1 MAYDNNNQ
9 AYEQKDNT
17 GSLFKNPDF
26 NPQGDMDDPK
36 NYWGNGSMLV
46 NGVKMNFTVYAKV
59 AKNTGK
65 PWFKLSLYKPDPSKA
80 KGGQGGQGG
89 QKQSQEAMPP
99 WD

>member
-1 MAYDNNNQ
+1 MAYDNSSQ
-9 AYEQKDNT
+9 GKYEQKDNT

-36 NYWGNGSMLV
+36 NYWGNGNCLV
-46 NGVKMNFTVYAKV
+46 NGEKMNFTVYAKV

-65 PWFKLSLYKPDPSKA
+65 PWFKLSLSKPDPSKA
-80 KGGQGGQGG
+80 RGAQGGQ
-89 QKQSQEAMPP
+89 QQSQGKMP